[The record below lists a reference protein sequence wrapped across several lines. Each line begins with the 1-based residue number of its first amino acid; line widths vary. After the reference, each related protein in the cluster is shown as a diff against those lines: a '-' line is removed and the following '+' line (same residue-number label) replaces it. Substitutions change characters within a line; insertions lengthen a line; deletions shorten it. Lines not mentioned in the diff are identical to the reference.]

1 MSVEPKCSACW
12 NCGSTWSPATEEYYL
27 QQCSACGWMPGMPVD
42 EDDPDYDDG
51 DMWDD
56 DADYG
61 DPNWS

>member
-1 MSVEPKCSACW
+1 
-12 NCGSTWSPATEEYYL
+12 
-27 QQCSACGWMPGMPVD
+27 MPGMPVD